1 MLIISMDLIHIR
13 LHGIMYHVAC
23 YLSQKDH
30 SLAVRPNH
38 VIHLGAYS
46 LPGQLRG
53 SKARLRHTSTE
64 SSTHWVG
71 WLKGTRTSSPWAL
84 LTTSISVLEWPML
97 QTIEPFFMRSS
108 WSLVTTFLFPA
119 ERHNHSPSVTG
130 RSETSFYSRQ
140 MGQIG
145 SKRARLQV
153 ELPVH
158 VMMISTWRITSFSL
172 TTLNPSML
180 GKEKKMFSVRPHWGQ
195 HLLSTDKMLNSAKVL
210 WPRAVTITT
219 TS

>member
-1 MLIISMDLIHIR
+1 
-13 LHGIMYHVAC
+13 MYHVAC

-30 SLAVRPNH
+30 SLAIRPNH

-53 SKARLRHTSTE
+53 SKARLGHTSTE

-71 WLKGTRTSSPWAL
+71 WLSITPSLWAL

-119 ERHNHSPSVTG
+119 ESHNHSPSVTG
-130 RSETSFYSRQ
+130 RSETFFLLNTN
-140 MGQIG
+140 
-145 SKRARLQV
+145 RARRARFQV

-158 VMMISTWRITSFSL
+158 VMIMSTWRITSFSL

-180 GKEKKMFSVRPHWGQ
+180 GKKNRC
-195 HLLSTDKMLNSAKVL
+195 SAFGLIEDSIYYQQTKC
-210 WPRAVTITT
+210 
-219 TS
+219 

>member
-1 MLIISMDLIHIR
+1 MLIIGMDLLHIR

-30 SLAVRPNH
+30 SLAIRPNH

-53 SKARLRHTSTE
+53 SKARLGHTSTE

-71 WLKGTRTSSPWAL
+71 WLLGSITSSLWAL

-119 ERHNHSPSVTG
+119 ESHNHSPSVAG
-130 RSETSFYSRQ
+130 RSETFFFYSTQ
-140 MGQIG
+140 IEQIG
-145 SKRARLQV
+145 SRRARFQV

-158 VMMISTWRITSFSL
+158 VMMMSTWRITSFSL

-180 GKEKKMFSVRPHWGQ
+180 EKKNRC
-195 HLLSTDKMLNSAKVL
+195 SALGLIEDSIYNQQTKC
-210 WPRAVTITT
+210 
-219 TS
+219 